1 MNSFISRRVLL
12 KEMELDFTKMFR
24 ETESLYL
31 IVDFKIG
38 ASDFK
43 FILSFLLR
51 NEGKYRLQAEN
62 HKTRILQCSCHGVR
76 LPTAMQRK
84 ENLNGQLGRAK
95 LQLRPTKPE
104 SHTQKRCAS
113 QKHNCIM
120 YRKSHMLAG
129 QSRARI
135 LQASTMTTFTLTEHT
150 MLELPAPGPKNKGFS
165 TSHPVL
171 SSSIHTFLLP
181 HRQRLWH

>member
-1 MNSFISRRVLL
+1 MKVKSHKSNPGKKFRTFGVVGFWCKLGALLHPLSTMGYQKNTYIILISKMNSFISRRVLL

-31 IVDFKIG
+31 IVHFKIG

-62 HKTRILQCSCHGVR
+62 HKTWILQCSCHGVC

-120 YRKSHMLAG
+120 YGKSHM
-129 QSRARI
+129 
-135 LQASTMTTFTLTEHT
+135 
-150 MLELPAPGPKNKGFS
+150 
-165 TSHPVL
+165 
-171 SSSIHTFLLP
+171 
-181 HRQRLWH
+181 